1 MAINTSILHIKM
13 AAKGLCFIV
22 KVTQTINSTSLTLR
36 ANPIFSSTPL
46 SFQQNTIVRPSG
58 TELQSHICQNESY
71 TVFGKGLLPSEVW
84 PGSHPACCLLYNQEP
99 ILPKSTSTFS
109 KSVSMSLIF
118 MSTVTFSQLHGSCT
132 FYTEMRCI
140 W

>member
-58 TELQSHICQNESY
+58 TELQSHTCQNESY

-99 ILPKSTSTFS
+99 ILPEYINI
-109 KSVSMSLIF
+109 SMSLIF